1 MADVNTKLTSFA
13 EQVAEDIVQ
22 NQELDKQQDQKIGDL
37 NSLKTANKS
46 STVDAINELQ
56 TKIDE
61 ATVSGNV
68 DFTALFR
75 LALS

>member
-22 NQELDKQQDQKIGDL
+22 NQELDKQQDKKIGDL
-37 NSLKTANKS
+37 NSLKTTNKS

-61 ATVSGNV
+61 ATASGNV

>member
-13 EQVAEDIVQ
+13 EQVAEDIIQ
-22 NQELDKQQDQKIGDL
+22 SQELDKQQDQRIGDL

-46 STVDAINELQ
+46 SAVDAINELQ